1 MLKRIFFLLLGLTS
15 IVILGSV
22 FYFGKIYFDIKSTT
36 NNTYKTVERIPVLKS
51 HNSSEAFSV
60 LLLGV
65 DNGDLNR
72 NDVGRTD
79 TMIVATVNPKN
90 SQIKLVSIPRDT
102 YVEIVGRSKK
112 DKINHAYA
120 FGGASMSIAT
130 VEKLLDIP
138 IDYYV
143 EMNLK
148 GLKELVDAVGGIEV
162 NNPFS
167 FFYEKTYF
175 SIGKLYLNGEHALK
189 YSRMRYEDPEGDY
202 GRQKRQQ
209 KIIEGISNKFKS
221 INTLTNYNHILD
233 AIREN
238 IKTDIPWNDMYTI
251 FVKNK
256 LPFFKVESKYLM
268 GDELLGDGIEG
279 ENGISYQKINEKE
292 LHEIQEYLKFQLK

>member
-1 MLKRIFFLLLGLTS
+1 MQLFYYVEKDIFLLLGLTS

-22 FYFGKIYFDIKSTT
+22 FYFDIKSTA
-36 NNTYKTVERIPVLKS
+36 NNTYKTVERIPVLKNHDS
-51 HNSSEAFSV
+51 NEAFSV
-60 LLLGV
+60 LLLGI

-162 NNPFS
+162 NNPFN
-167 FFYEKTYF
+167 FFMK
-175 SIGKLYLNGEHALK
+175 KL
-189 YSRMRYEDPEGDY
+189 
-202 GRQKRQQ
+202 
-209 KIIEGISNKFKS
+209 
-221 INTLTNYNHILD
+221 T
-233 AIREN
+233 
-238 IKTDIPWNDMYTI
+238 
-251 FVKNK
+251 
-256 LPFFKVESKYLM
+256 
-268 GDELLGDGIEG
+268 
-279 ENGISYQKINEKE
+279 
-292 LHEIQEYLKFQLK
+292 FQ

>member
-1 MLKRIFFLLLGLTS
+1 MLLGLTS
-15 IVILGSV
+15 IVILGIV
-22 FYFGKIYFDIKSTT
+22 FYFGKIYFDIKSTA
-36 NNTYKTVERIPVLKS
+36 NNTYKTVKRIPVLKN
-51 HNSSEAFSV
+51 HNSNEAFSV

-65 DNGDLNR
+65 DNVDLNR

-102 YVEIVGRSKK
+102 YVEIVGRNKK

-175 SIGKLYLNGEHALK
+175 SIGKLYLNGDRALK
-189 YSRMRYEDPEGDY
+189 YSRMRYEDSEGDY

-221 INTLTNYNHILD
+221 INTLANYNHILD
-233 AIREN
+233 AIRGN
-238 IKTDIPWNDMYTI
+238 IKTDILWNAMYAI

-268 GDELLGDGIEG
+268 GEEFLGDGIEG
-279 ENGISYQKINEKE
+279 ENGISYQQINEKE
-292 LHEIQEYLKFQLK
+292 LHEIQEFLKFQLK